1 MIKGTDKKCCVFGK
15 KKKVISLKVEISFQF
30 VEMIIVYGWQAD
42 ISHDKKKLLTRH
54 LSNPQLTHFVPPAK
68 CNSTYHVYSPLPTK
82 GPRKSFLPPLPIRA
96 RSLLQNRRMTHE
108 HGNEWGTQTQ
118 MKWGKCSE
126 AEEGYVLLNA
136 SANKPKTIT
145 SSYFFFLKRDRE
157 STVSELHHYFFTT

>member
-15 KKKVISLKVEISFQF
+15 KKGYIIKSRDQF
-30 VEMIIVYGWQAD
+30 SVCRNDHCLWMVGR
-42 ISHDKKKLLTRH
+42 HLTR
-54 LSNPQLTHFVPPAK
+54 QKKTV
-68 CNSTYHVYSPLPTK
+68 NSTLVQSSAHSLRATGKVQLNLPCLLSAAYK
-82 GPRKSFLPPLPIRA
+82 RPSKKFPPPLPIRA